1 MAALQGLL
9 LFIAVMIVPLAP
21 MLGPS
26 SHRVTD
32 RDVRVTSR
40 GFISEY
46 IIDFD
51 NIGDVSRISFAE
63 AMIIPVLGDEEVDRQ
78 EGVPVT
84 GQPDDPDTF
93 VRRVRWDI
101 SS

>member
-9 LFIAVMIVPLAP
+9 LFIAVMIVPFVLT
-21 MLGPS
+21 LGPS

-32 RDVRVTSR
+32 RDVRVTRR
-40 GFISEY
+40 GFISEL

-84 GQPDDPDTF
+84 VQPDDADAF
-93 VRRVRWDI
+93 VRRVKWHI
-101 SS
+101 PS